1 MTRLYDIDSQ
11 TGSNTGIYVDQKDIR
26 DWDPVRLRQDVVGI
40 VSQEPWLIDASIEEN
55 IRYGRPSATD
65 EEVQQ
70 AASLA
75 NVLSFT
81 DTFPD
86 GLQTQVGPRG
96 TQLSGGQKQRVAIAR
111 ILVKDPP
118 IVILDEGESFIG
130 TFAWFP

>member
-11 TGSNTGIYVDQKDIR
+11 TGSNTGIYVDQKDLR